1 MEENI
6 YKDLSSPKSK
16 EFEKLLNIE
25 FSKSQISE
33 GKIADGTITKI
44 TNKLVFL
51 ELPGAKSEGTLDIS
65 EMKLLKEEGDLKV
78 GAKISVLVVKL
89 EDKKGDLIIS
99 REKARKLKSWKQ
111 LEKAF
116 ENKEEVTGMIVS
128 KIKGGF
134 ICEIQSSLCFLPGSQ
149 VDLKP
154 LKSVQHLMRQ
164 PQKFMIV
171 KCDKIRGNIVVSRR
185 AILENMKNASKGEVL
200 SKFNEGD
207 IVEGTVK
214 GITDYGVFFDL
225 NEIDCMTHI
234 NECSWSRIGHPEEL
248 FTIGQK
254 QKLKII
260 KIDTE
265 NKKISTSVKMLTPD
279 PFETKINDYKVGGTY
294 PATVMKITDYGVFL
308 SLEEGLEGL
317 CHSSE
322 LSHTKKN
329 ISVKKLLSLSQK
341 LEVMIMEI
349 DVKKRRIS
357 LSYKNTQPNPW
368 KKFEKEF
375 PVGSKVEGT
384 IKNITEFALFVS
396 IKDFN
401 LDAMVHYKDISY
413 EESEEDLKKY
423 KKDDPITA
431 KVLECNQGNEKIRLG
446 LKQLLP
452 DPLDYFK
459 DKKKKKDIITVI
471 VLEALDNG
479 IKVAP
484 DGCPM
489 KILIKKNQIAIDKED
504 QRTSRYNKGDRV
516 DCMLQDLDLKKRKVS
531 LSIKMLE
538 EEQTKEAIKR
548 YGSVDSGRSL
558 PFSDL
563 PKTLMKKSK
572 KEEK

>member
-51 ELPGAKSEGTLDIS
+51 ELPGAKSEGTLDIN

-99 REKARKLKSWKQ
+99 REKARKMKSWKQ

-116 ENKEEVTGMIVS
+116 ENKEEVQGKIVS

-134 ICEIQSSLCFLPGSQ
+134 VVDVQSSLCFLPGSQ

-154 LKSVQHLMRQ
+154 LKNISHLMKE
-164 PQKFMIV
+164 PQRFMIV

-185 AILENMKNASKGEVL
+185 AILENMKNASKEEVL

-207 IVEGTVK
+207 IVDGTVK

-225 NEIDCMTHI
+225 NGIDCMTHI

-279 PFETKINDYKVGGTY
+279 PFETKINNYEVGKIY
-294 PATVMKITDYGVFL
+294 PAEVRKITDYGVFL

-317 CHSSE
+317 CHQSE
-322 LSHTKKN
+322 LTHIKKN
-329 ISVKKLLSLSQK
+329 ISAKKLLSLSQK
-341 LEVMIMEI
+341 IEVMIMEI

-384 IKNITEFALFVS
+384 IKNITEFALFVN

-401 LDAMVHYKDISY
+401 FDAMIHYKDISY
-413 EESEEDLKKY
+413 EESEEELKKF
-423 KKDDPITA
+423 KKNDPITA
-431 KVLECNQGNEKIRLG
+431 KVLEINSSKEKIRLG

-459 DKKKKKDIITVI
+459 DKKKKDIITVI
-471 VLEALDNG
+471 VLETLDNG

-489 KILIKKNQIAIDKED
+489 KILIKKNQIAINKED
-504 QRTSRYNKGDRV
+504 QRTNRFNKGDKV
-516 DCMLQDLDLKKRKVS
+516 DCMLLDLDLKKRKVS

-548 YGSVDSGRSL
+548 YGSADSGRSL
-558 PFSDL
+558 PFAEL
-563 PKTLMKKSK
+563 PKTLKKK
-572 KEEK
+572 NKEEEK

>member
-1 MEENI
+1 MEEI

-16 EFEKLLNIE
+16 EFEKLLNTE

-44 TNKLVFL
+44 TNKLIFL
-51 ELPGAKSEGTLDIS
+51 ELPGAKSEGTLDIN
-65 EMKLLKEEGDLKV
+65 EMKLLKEEGNLKV
-78 GAKISVLVVKL
+78 GSKISVLVVKL

-99 REKARKLKSWKQ
+99 REKAKKIKSWKQ

-116 ENKEEVTGMIVS
+116 ENNEEVQGRIIS

-134 ICEIQSSLCFLPGSQ
+134 VVDVQSSMCFLPGSQ

-154 LKSVQHLMRQ
+154 QKNINHLMKE
-164 PQKFMIV
+164 PLKFMIV

-185 AILENMKNASKGEVL
+185 AVLENMKNASKEEVL

-225 NEIDCMTHI
+225 NGIDCMTHI

-279 PFETKINDYKVGGTY
+279 PFNTKINNYKVGKIY
-294 PATVMKITDYGVFL
+294 PAEVRKITDYGVFL

-317 CHSSE
+317 CHQSE
-322 LSHTKKN
+322 LTHIKKN
-329 ISVKKLLSLSQK
+329 ISAKKLLSLSQK
-341 LEVMIMEI
+341 IEVMIMEI

-384 IKNITEFALFVS
+384 IKNITEFALF
-396 IKDFN
+396 ININDFD
-401 LDAMVHYKDISY
+401 LDGMIHYKDISY
-413 EESEEDLKKY
+413 EESVEELEKY
-423 KKDDPITA
+423 KKNDPITA
-431 KVLECNQGNEKIRLG
+431 KVLEHNQEKIRLG

-452 DPLDYFK
+452 DPIDYFK
-459 DKKKKKDIITVI
+459 DKKKKDIVTVI
-471 VLEALDNG
+471 VLETLDNG
-479 IKVAP
+479 IKVKP
-484 DGCPM
+484 DGSPM
-489 KILIKKNQIAIDKED
+489 KILIKKNQIAINKED
-504 QRTSRYNKGDRV
+504 QRTNRFNKGDKV
-516 DCMLQDLDLKKRKVS
+516 DCMLLDLDLKKRKVS
-531 LSIKMLE
+531 LSIKILE

-558 PFSDL
+558 PFAEL
-563 PKTLMKKSK
+563 PKTLKKK
-572 KEEK
+572 NKTKEK

>member
-1 MEENI
+1 MEEI

-16 EFEKLLNIE
+16 EFEKLLNTE

-44 TNKLVFL
+44 TNKLIFL
-51 ELPGAKSEGTLDIS
+51 ELPGAKSEGTLDIN
-65 EMKLLKEEGDLKV
+65 EMKLLKEEENLKV
-78 GAKISVLVVKL
+78 GSKISVLVVKL

-99 REKARKLKSWKQ
+99 REKAKKIKSWKQ

-116 ENKEEVTGMIVS
+116 ENNEEVQGRIIS

-134 ICEIQSSLCFLPGSQ
+134 VVDIQSSMCFLPGSQ

-154 LKSVQHLMRQ
+154 QKNINHLMKE
-164 PQKFMIV
+164 PLKFMIV

-185 AILENMKNASKGEVL
+185 AVLENMKNASKEEVL

-225 NEIDCMTHI
+225 NGIDCMTHI

-279 PFETKINDYKVGGTY
+279 PFNTKINNYKVGKIY
-294 PATVMKITDYGVFL
+294 PAEVRKITDYGVFL

-317 CHSSE
+317 CHQSE
-322 LSHTKKN
+322 LTHIKKN
-329 ISVKKLLSLSQK
+329 ISAKKLLSLSQK
-341 LEVMIMEI
+341 IEVMIMEI

-384 IKNITEFALFVS
+384 IKNITEFALF
-396 IKDFN
+396 ININDFD
-401 LDAMVHYKDISY
+401 LDGMIHYKDISY
-413 EESEEDLKKY
+413 EESVEELEKY
-423 KKDDPITA
+423 KKNDPITA
-431 KVLECNQGNEKIRLG
+431 KVLEHNQEKIRLG

-452 DPLDYFK
+452 DPIDYFK
-459 DKKKKKDIITVI
+459 DKKKKDIITVI
-471 VLEALDNG
+471 VLETLDNG
-479 IKVAP
+479 IKVKP

-489 KILIKKNQIAIDKED
+489 KILIKKNQIAINKED
-504 QRTSRYNKGDRV
+504 QRTNRFNKGDKV
-516 DCMLQDLDLKKRKVS
+516 DCMLLDLDLKKRKVS

-558 PFSDL
+558 PFAEL
-563 PKTLMKKSK
+563 PKALKKK
-572 KEEK
+572 NKTKEK

>member
-1 MEENI
+1 MEEI
-6 YKDLSSPKSK
+6 YKDLNSPKSK
-16 EFEKLLNIE
+16 EFEKLLNTE

-51 ELPGAKSEGTLDIS
+51 ELPGAKSEGTLDIN
-65 EMKLLKEEGDLKV
+65 EMKLLKEEGNLQI
-78 GAKISVLVVKL
+78 GAKISVLIVKL
-89 EDKKGDLIIS
+89 EDKEGNVVIS
-99 REKARKLKSWKQ
+99 REKARKIKSWKQ

-116 ENKEEVTGMIVS
+116 ENKEEVQGRIVS

-134 ICEIQSSLCFLPGSQ
+134 VVDIKSSLCFLPGSQ

-154 LKSVQHLMRQ
+154 LKNISHLMKE
-164 PQKFMIV
+164 PQNFMIV

-185 AILENMKNASKGEVL
+185 AILENMNNANKDEVL
-200 SKFNEGD
+200 KNFKEGD

-225 NEIDCMTHI
+225 DKIDCMTHI

-279 PFETKINDYKVGGTY
+279 PFETKINNYEVGKIY
-294 PATVMKITDYGVFL
+294 PAEVRKITDYGVFL
-308 SLEEGLEGL
+308 SLEDGLEGL
-317 CHSSE
+317 CHQSE
-322 LSHTKKN
+322 LTHTKKN
-329 ISVKKLLSLSQK
+329 ISTKKLLSLFQK
-341 LEVMIMEI
+341 IEVMIMEI
-349 DVKKRRIS
+349 DIKKRRIS
-357 LSYKNTQPNPW
+357 LSYKNTKPNPW

-384 IKNITEFALFVS
+384 VKNITEFALFIN

-401 LDAMVHYKDISY
+401 FDAMIHYKDISY
-413 EESEEDLKKY
+413 EESEEELKKF
-423 KKDDPITA
+423 KKNDPITA
-431 KVLECNQGNEKIRLG
+431 KVLEYDQEKEKIRLG

-452 DPLDYFK
+452 DPINYFK
-459 DKKKKKDIITVI
+459 NKKDEDIITVI
-471 VLEALDNG
+471 VLETLGNG
-479 IKVAP
+479 IVVAA
-484 DGCPM
+484 DGCPI
-489 KILIKKNQIAIDKED
+489 KILIKKNQIAVNKED
-504 QRTSRYNKGDRV
+504 QRTNRFNKGDKV
-516 DCMLQDLDLKKRKVS
+516 DCMLQDLDLKKRKIL
-531 LSIKMLE
+531 LSIKKLE
-538 EEQTKEAIKR
+538 EKQTKEAIKK

-558 PFSDL
+558 PFAEL
-563 PKTLMKKSK
+563 PKVLKKKSEK
-572 KEEK
+572 KEK

>member
-1 MEENI
+1 MEEI

-16 EFEKLLNIE
+16 EFEKLLNTE

-44 TNKLVFL
+44 TNKLIFL
-51 ELPGAKSEGTLDIS
+51 ELPGAKSEGTLDIN
-65 EMKLLKEEGDLKV
+65 EMKLLKEEGNLKV
-78 GAKISVLVVKL
+78 GSKISVLVVKL

-99 REKARKLKSWKQ
+99 REKAKKIKSWKQ

-116 ENKEEVTGMIVS
+116 ENNEEVQGRIIS

-134 ICEIQSSLCFLPGSQ
+134 VVDIQSSMCFLPGSQ

-154 LKSVQHLMRQ
+154 LKNINHLMKE
-164 PQKFMIV
+164 PLKFMIV

-185 AILENMKNASKGEVL
+185 AVLENIMNTSKKEVL
-200 SKFNEGD
+200 SKFDEGD

-225 NEIDCMTHI
+225 NGIDCMTHI

-265 NKKISTSVKMLTPD
+265 NKKISTSVKKLTPD
-279 PFETKINDYKVGGTY
+279 PFNTKINNYKVGKIY
-294 PATVMKITDYGVFL
+294 PAEVLKITDYGVFL

-317 CHSSE
+317 CHQSE
-322 LSHTKKN
+322 LTHIKKN
-329 ISVKKLLSLSQK
+329 ISAKKLLSLSQK
-341 LEVMIMEI
+341 IEVMIMEI

-384 IKNITEFALFVS
+384 IKNITEFALF
-396 IKDFN
+396 ININDFD
-401 LDAMVHYKDISY
+401 LDGMIYYKDISY
-413 EESEEDLKKY
+413 EQSVEELGKY
-423 KKDDPITA
+423 KKNDPITA
-431 KVLECNQGNEKIRLG
+431 KVLEHNQEKIRLG

-452 DPLDYFK
+452 DPIDYFK
-459 DKKKKKDIITVI
+459 DKKKKDIITVI
-471 VLEALDNG
+471 VLETLDNG
-479 IKVAP
+479 IKVKP

-489 KILIKKNQIAIDKED
+489 KILIKKNQIAINKED
-504 QRTSRYNKGDRV
+504 QRTNRFNKGDKV
-516 DCMLQDLDLKKRKVS
+516 DCMLLDLDLKKRKVS
-531 LSIKMLE
+531 LSIKILE

-558 PFSDL
+558 PFAEL
-563 PKTLMKKSK
+563 PKTLKKK
-572 KEEK
+572 NKTKEK

>member
-1 MEENI
+1 MEEI

-16 EFEKLLNIE
+16 EFEKLLNTE

-44 TNKLVFL
+44 TNKLIFL
-51 ELPGAKSEGTLDIS
+51 ELPGAKSEGTLDIN
-65 EMKLLKEEGDLKV
+65 EMKLLKEEGNLKV
-78 GAKISVLVVKL
+78 GSKISVLVVKL

-99 REKARKLKSWKQ
+99 REKAKKIKSWKQ
-111 LEKAF
+111 LEKSF
-116 ENKEEVTGMIVS
+116 ENNEEVQGRIIS

-134 ICEIQSSLCFLPGSQ
+134 VVDVQSSMCFLPGSQ

-154 LKSVQHLMRQ
+154 QKNINHLMKE
-164 PQKFMIV
+164 PLKFMIV
-171 KCDKIRGNIVVSRR
+171 KCDKVRGNIVVSRR
-185 AILENMKNASKGEVL
+185 AVLENIKKASKEEVL

-207 IVEGTVK
+207 IVEGIVK
-214 GITDYGVFFDL
+214 GTTDYGVFFDL
-225 NEIDCMTHI
+225 NGIDCMTHI

-279 PFETKINDYKVGGTY
+279 PFNTKINNYKVGKIY
-294 PATVMKITDYGVFL
+294 PAEVRKITDYGVFL

-317 CHSSE
+317 CHQSE
-322 LSHTKKN
+322 LTHSKRN
-329 ISVKKLLSLSQK
+329 IPAKKLLSLSQK
-341 LEVMIMEI
+341 IDVMIMEI

-384 IKNITEFALFVS
+384 IKNITEFALF
-396 IKDFN
+396 ININDFD
-401 LDAMVHYKDISY
+401 LDGMIHYKDISY
-413 EESEEDLKKY
+413 EESLKELEKY
-423 KKDDPITA
+423 KKNDPITA
-431 KVLECNQGNEKIRLG
+431 KVLEHNQEKIRLG

-452 DPLDYFK
+452 DPIDYFK
-459 DKKKKKDIITVI
+459 DKKKKDIITVI
-471 VLEALDNG
+471 VLETLDNG
-479 IKVAP
+479 IKVKP

-489 KILIKKNQIAIDKED
+489 KILIKKNQIAINKED
-504 QRTSRYNKGDRV
+504 QRTNRFNKGDKV
-516 DCMLQDLDLKKRKVS
+516 DCMLLDLDLKKRKVS
-531 LSIKMLE
+531 LSIKILE

-558 PFSDL
+558 PFAEL
-563 PKTLMKKSK
+563 PKTLKKK
-572 KEEK
+572 NETKEK

>member
-33 GKIADGTITKI
+33 GEIADGTITKI

-51 ELPGAKSEGTLDIS
+51 EFSGAKSEGTLDIN
-65 EMKLLKEEGDLKV
+65 EMKLLKEEGNLKV
-78 GAKISVLVVKL
+78 GSKISVLIVKL
-89 EDKKGDLIIS
+89 EDKKGDLVIS
-99 REKARKLKSWKQ
+99 REKARKMKSWKQ

-225 NEIDCMTHI
+225 NGIDCMTHI

-265 NKKISTSVKMLTPD
+265 NKKVATSVKMLTPD
-279 PFETKINDYKVGGTY
+279 PFETKINNYEVGKIY
-294 PATVMKITDYGVFL
+294 PAEVRKITDYGVFL
-308 SLEEGLEGL
+308 SLEDGLEGL
-317 CHSSE
+317 CHQSE

-329 ISVKKLLSLSQK
+329 ISAKKLLSLSQK
-341 LEVMIMEI
+341 IEVMIMEI

-384 IKNITEFALFVS
+384 IKNITEFALF
-396 IKDFN
+396 ININDFD
-401 LDAMVHYKDISY
+401 LDGMIHYKDISY
-413 EESEEDLKKY
+413 EESVEELEKY
-423 KKDDPITA
+423 KKNDPITV
-431 KVLECNQGNEKIRLG
+431 KVLEHNQEKIRLG

-452 DPLDYFK
+452 DPIDYFK
-459 DKKKKKDIITVI
+459 DKKEKDIITVI
-471 VLEALDNG
+471 VLETLDNG

-504 QRTSRYNKGDRV
+504 QRTNRFNKGDKV
-516 DCMLQDLDLKKRKVS
+516 DCMLLDLDLKKRKVS

>member
-1 MEENI
+1 MEEI

-16 EFEKLLNIE
+16 EFEKLLNTE

-44 TNKLVFL
+44 TNKLIFL
-51 ELPGAKSEGTLDIS
+51 ELPGAKSEGTLDIN
-65 EMKLLKEEGDLKV
+65 EMKLLKEEGNLKV
-78 GAKISVLVVKL
+78 GSKISVLVVKL

-99 REKARKLKSWKQ
+99 REKAKKIKSWKQ

-116 ENKEEVTGMIVS
+116 ENNEEVQGRIIS

-134 ICEIQSSLCFLPGSQ
+134 VVDIQSSMCFLPGSQ

-154 LKSVQHLMRQ
+154 QKNINHLMKE
-164 PQKFMIV
+164 PLKFMIV

-185 AILENMKNASKGEVL
+185 AVLENIMNTSKEEVL
-200 SKFNEGD
+200 SKFDEGD

-225 NEIDCMTHI
+225 NGIDCMTHI

-279 PFETKINDYKVGGTY
+279 PFNTKINNYKVGKIY
-294 PATVMKITDYGVFL
+294 PAEVRKITDYGVFL

-317 CHSSE
+317 CHQSE
-322 LSHTKKN
+322 LTHIKKN
-329 ISVKKLLSLSQK
+329 ISAKKLLSLSQK
-341 LEVMIMEI
+341 IEVMIMEI

-384 IKNITEFALFVS
+384 IKNITEFALF
-396 IKDFN
+396 ININDFD
-401 LDAMVHYKDISY
+401 LDGMIHYKDISY
-413 EESEEDLKKY
+413 EESVEELEKY
-423 KKDDPITA
+423 KKNDPITA
-431 KVLECNQGNEKIRLG
+431 KVLEHNQEKIRLG

-452 DPLDYFK
+452 DPIDYFK
-459 DKKKKKDIITVI
+459 DKKKKDIITVI
-471 VLEALDNG
+471 VLETLDNG
-479 IKVAP
+479 IKVKP

-489 KILIKKNQIAIDKED
+489 KILIKKNQIAINKED
-504 QRTSRYNKGDRV
+504 QRTNRFNKGDKV
-516 DCMLQDLDLKKRKVS
+516 DCMLLDLDLKKRKVS
-531 LSIKMLE
+531 LSIKILE

-558 PFSDL
+558 PFAEL
-563 PKTLMKKSK
+563 PKTLKKK
-572 KEEK
+572 NKTKEK

>member
-1 MEENI
+1 MEEI

-16 EFEKLLNIE
+16 EFEKLLNTE

-44 TNKLVFL
+44 TNKLIFL
-51 ELPGAKSEGTLDIS
+51 ELPGAKSEGTLDIN
-65 EMKLLKEEGDLKV
+65 EMKLLKEEGNLKV
-78 GAKISVLVVKL
+78 GSKISVLVVKL

-99 REKARKLKSWKQ
+99 REKAKKIKSWKQ

-116 ENKEEVTGMIVS
+116 ENNEEVQGRIIS
-128 KIKGGF
+128 KIRGGF
-134 ICEIQSSLCFLPGSQ
+134 VVDVQSSMCFLPGSQ

-154 LKSVQHLMRQ
+154 QKNINHLMKE
-164 PQKFMIV
+164 PLKFMIV

-185 AILENMKNASKGEVL
+185 AVLENMKNASKEEVL

-225 NEIDCMTHI
+225 NGIDCMTHI

-279 PFETKINDYKVGGTY
+279 PFNTKINNYKVGKIY
-294 PATVMKITDYGVFL
+294 PAEVRKITDYGVFL

-317 CHSSE
+317 CHQSE
-322 LSHTKKN
+322 LTHIKKN
-329 ISVKKLLSLSQK
+329 ISAKKLLSLSQK
-341 LEVMIMEI
+341 IEVMIMEI

-384 IKNITEFALFVS
+384 IKNITEFALF
-396 IKDFN
+396 ININDFD
-401 LDAMVHYKDISY
+401 LDGMIHYKDISY
-413 EESEEDLKKY
+413 EESVEELEKY
-423 KKDDPITA
+423 KKNDPITA
-431 KVLECNQGNEKIRLG
+431 KVLEHNQEKIRLG

-452 DPLDYFK
+452 DPIDYFK
-459 DKKKKKDIITVI
+459 DKKEKDIITVI
-471 VLEALDNG
+471 VLETLDNG
-479 IKVAP
+479 IKVKP
-484 DGCPM
+484 DGCSM
-489 KILIKKNQIAIDKED
+489 KILIKKNQIAINKED
-504 QRTSRYNKGDRV
+504 QRTNRFNKGDKV
-516 DCMLQDLDLKKRKVS
+516 DCMLLDLDLKKRKVS

-538 EEQTKEAIKR
+538 EEQTKDAIKR

-558 PFSDL
+558 PFAEL
-563 PKTLMKKSK
+563 PKTLKKK
-572 KEEK
+572 NKTKEK

>member
-1 MEENI
+1 MEEI

-16 EFEKLLNIE
+16 EFEKLLNTE

-33 GKIADGTITKI
+33 GKIVNGTITKI
-44 TNKLVFL
+44 TNKLIFL

-65 EMKLLKEEGDLKV
+65 EMKLLKEEENLKV
-78 GAKISVLVVKL
+78 GSEISVLVVKL
-89 EDKKGDLIIS
+89 EDKKGDLVIS
-99 REKARKLKSWKQ
+99 REKAKKIKSWKQ

-116 ENKEEVTGMIVS
+116 ENNKEVQGRIIS

-134 ICEIQSSLCFLPGSQ
+134 VVDVQSSMCFLPGSQ

-154 LKSVQHLMRQ
+154 QKNINHLMKE
-164 PQKFMIV
+164 PLKFMIV
-171 KCDKIRGNIVVSRR
+171 KCDKVRGNIVVSRR
-185 AILENMKNASKGEVL
+185 AVLENIKKASKEEVL

-207 IVEGTVK
+207 IVEGIVK
-214 GITDYGVFFDL
+214 GTTDYGVFFDL
-225 NEIDCMTHI
+225 NGIDCMTHI

-279 PFETKINDYKVGGTY
+279 PFDAKINNYKVGEIY
-294 PATVMKITDYGVFL
+294 PAEVRKITDYGVFL

-317 CHSSE
+317 CHQSE
-322 LSHTKKN
+322 LTHIKNN
-329 ISVKKLLSLSQK
+329 ISAKKLLSLSQK
-341 LEVMIMEI
+341 IEVMIMEI

-384 IKNITEFALFVS
+384 IKNITEFALF
-396 IKDFN
+396 ININDFN
-401 LDAMVHYKDISY
+401 LDGMIHYKDISY
-413 EESEEDLKKY
+413 EESVEELEKY
-423 KKDDPITA
+423 KKNDPITA
-431 KVLECNQGNEKIRLG
+431 KVLERNQEKIRLG

-452 DPLDYFK
+452 DPMDYFK

-471 VLEALDNG
+471 VLETLDNG
-479 IKVAP
+479 IKVKP
-484 DGCPM
+484 DGCPI

-504 QRTSRYNKGDRV
+504 QRANRFNKGDKV
-516 DCMLQDLDLKKRKVS
+516 DCMLLDLDLEKRKIS

-538 EEQTKEAIKR
+538 EEQAKEAIKK
-548 YGSVDSGRSL
+548 YGSVDSGRAL
-558 PFSDL
+558 PFADL
-563 PKTLMKKSK
+563 PKALKKKSK

>member
-1 MEENI
+1 MEEI
-6 YKDLSSPKSK
+6 YKNLSSPKSK
-16 EFEKLLNIE
+16 EFEKLLNTE

-33 GKIADGTITKI
+33 GKITDGTITKI
-44 TNKLVFL
+44 TNKLIFL
-51 ELPGAKSEGTLDIS
+51 ELPGAKSEGTLDIN
-65 EMKLLKEEGDLKV
+65 EIKLLKEEENLKV
-78 GAKISVLVVKL
+78 GSKISVLVVKL
-89 EDKKGDLIIS
+89 EDKKGDLVIS
-99 REKARKLKSWKQ
+99 REKAKKIKSWKQ

-116 ENKEEVTGMIVS
+116 ENNEEVQGRIIS

-134 ICEIQSSLCFLPGSQ
+134 VVDIQSSMCFLPGSQ

-154 LKSVQHLMRQ
+154 QKNINHLMKE
-164 PQKFMIV
+164 PLKFMIV

-185 AILENMKNASKGEVL
+185 AVLENMKNASKEEVL

-225 NEIDCMTHI
+225 NGIDCMTHI

-279 PFETKINDYKVGGTY
+279 PFNTKINNYKVGKIY
-294 PATVMKITDYGVFL
+294 PAEVRKITDYGVFL

-317 CHSSE
+317 CHQSE
-322 LSHTKKN
+322 LTHIKKN
-329 ISVKKLLSLSQK
+329 ISAKKLLSLSQK
-341 LEVMIMEI
+341 IEVMIMEI

-384 IKNITEFALFVS
+384 IKNITEFALF
-396 IKDFN
+396 ININDFD
-401 LDAMVHYKDISY
+401 LDGMIHYKDISY
-413 EESEEDLKKY
+413 EESVEELEKY
-423 KKDDPITA
+423 KKNDPITA
-431 KVLECNQGNEKIRLG
+431 KVLEHNQEKIRLG

-452 DPLDYFK
+452 DPIDYFK
-459 DKKKKKDIITVI
+459 VKKEKDIITVI
-471 VLEALDNG
+471 VLETLDNG
-479 IKVAP
+479 IKVKP

-489 KILIKKNQIAIDKED
+489 KILIKKNQIAINKED
-504 QRTSRYNKGDRV
+504 QRTNRFNKGDKV
-516 DCMLQDLDLKKRKVS
+516 DCMLLDLDLKKRKVS

-558 PFSDL
+558 PFAEL
-563 PKTLMKKSK
+563 PKTLKKK
-572 KEEK
+572 NKTKEK

>member
-1 MEENI
+1 MEEI

-16 EFEKLLNIE
+16 EFEKLLNTE

-33 GKIADGTITKI
+33 GKIVDGTITKI
-44 TNKLVFL
+44 TNKLIFL
-51 ELPGAKSEGTLDIS
+51 ELPGAKSEGTLDIN
-65 EMKLLKEEGDLKV
+65 EMKLLKEEGNLKV
-78 GAKISVLVVKL
+78 GSKISVLVVKL

-99 REKARKLKSWKQ
+99 REKAKKIKSWKQ
-111 LEKAF
+111 LEKSF
-116 ENKEEVTGMIVS
+116 ENNEEVQGRIIS

-134 ICEIQSSLCFLPGSQ
+134 VVDIQSSMCFLPGSQ

-154 LKSVQHLMRQ
+154 QKNINHLMKE
-164 PQKFMIV
+164 PLKFMIV

-185 AILENMKNASKGEVL
+185 AVLENMKNASKEEVL

-225 NEIDCMTHI
+225 NGIDCMTHI

-279 PFETKINDYKVGGTY
+279 PFNTKINNYKVGKIY
-294 PATVMKITDYGVFL
+294 PAEVRKITDYGVFL

-317 CHSSE
+317 CHQSE
-322 LSHTKKN
+322 LTHIKKN
-329 ISVKKLLSLSQK
+329 ISAKKLLSLSQK
-341 LEVMIMEI
+341 IEVMIMEI

-384 IKNITEFALFVS
+384 IKNITEFALF
-396 IKDFN
+396 ININDFD
-401 LDAMVHYKDISY
+401 LDGMIHYKDISY
-413 EESEEDLKKY
+413 EESVEELEKY
-423 KKDDPITA
+423 KKNDPITA
-431 KVLECNQGNEKIRLG
+431 KVLEHNQEKIRLG

-452 DPLDYFK
+452 DPIDYFK
-459 DKKKKKDIITVI
+459 DKKEKDIITVI
-471 VLEALDNG
+471 VLETLDNG
-479 IKVAP
+479 IKVKP

-489 KILIKKNQIAIDKED
+489 KILIKKNQIAINKED
-504 QRTSRYNKGDRV
+504 QRTNRFNKGDKV
-516 DCMLQDLDLKKRKVS
+516 DCMLLDLDLKKRKVS
-531 LSIKMLE
+531 LSIKILE

-558 PFSDL
+558 PFAEL
-563 PKTLMKKSK
+563 PKTLKKK
-572 KEEK
+572 NKTKEK

>member
-1 MEENI
+1 MEEI

-16 EFEKLLNIE
+16 EFEKLLNTE

-44 TNKLVFL
+44 TNKLIFL
-51 ELPGAKSEGTLDIS
+51 ELPGAKSEGTLDIN
-65 EMKLLKEEGDLKV
+65 EMKLLKEEGNLKV
-78 GAKISVLVVKL
+78 GSKISVLVVKL

-99 REKARKLKSWKQ
+99 REKAKKIKSWKQ

-116 ENKEEVTGMIVS
+116 ENNEEVRGRIIS

-134 ICEIQSSLCFLPGSQ
+134 VVDVQSSMCFLPGSQ
-149 VDLKP
+149 VNL
-154 LKSVQHLMRQ
+154 Q
-164 PQKFMIV
+164 PQKNINNLMNEPLKFMIV

-185 AILENMKNASKGEVL
+185 AVLENIKNASKEEVL

-225 NEIDCMTHI
+225 NGIDCMTHI

-279 PFETKINDYKVGGTY
+279 PFNTKINNYKVGKIY
-294 PATVMKITDYGVFL
+294 PAEVRKITDYGVFL

-317 CHSSE
+317 CHQSE
-322 LSHTKKN
+322 LTHIKKN
-329 ISVKKLLSLSQK
+329 ISAKKLLSLSQK
-341 LEVMIMEI
+341 IEVMIMEI

-384 IKNITEFALFVS
+384 IKNITEFALF
-396 IKDFN
+396 ININDFD
-401 LDAMVHYKDISY
+401 LDGMIHYKDISY
-413 EESEEDLKKY
+413 EESVEELEKY
-423 KKDDPITA
+423 KKNDPITA
-431 KVLECNQGNEKIRLG
+431 KVLEHNQEKIRLG

-452 DPLDYFK
+452 DPIDYFK
-459 DKKKKKDIITVI
+459 DKKEKDIITVI
-471 VLEALDNG
+471 VLETLDNG
-479 IKVAP
+479 IKVKP

-489 KILIKKNQIAIDKED
+489 KILIKKNQIAINKED
-504 QRTSRYNKGDRV
+504 QRTNRFNKGDKV
-516 DCMLQDLDLKKRKVS
+516 DCMLLDLDLKKRKVS
-531 LSIKMLE
+531 LSIKILE

-558 PFSDL
+558 PFAEL
-563 PKTLMKKSK
+563 PKTLKKK
-572 KEEK
+572 NKTKEK

>member
-1 MEENI
+1 MEEI

-16 EFEKLLNIE
+16 EFEKLLNTE

-44 TNKLVFL
+44 TNKLIFL
-51 ELPGAKSEGTLDIS
+51 ELPGAKSEGTLDIN
-65 EMKLLKEEGDLKV
+65 EMKLLKEEGNLKV
-78 GAKISVLVVKL
+78 GSKISVLVVKL

-99 REKARKLKSWKQ
+99 REKAKKIKSWKQ

-116 ENKEEVTGMIVS
+116 ENNEEVQGRIIS

-134 ICEIQSSLCFLPGSQ
+134 VVDIQSSMCFLPGSQ

-154 LKSVQHLMRQ
+154 QKNINHLMKE
-164 PQKFMIV
+164 PLKFMIV

-185 AILENMKNASKGEVL
+185 AVLENMKNASKEEVL

-225 NEIDCMTHI
+225 NGIDCMTHI

-279 PFETKINDYKVGGTY
+279 PFNTKINNYKVGKIY
-294 PATVMKITDYGVFL
+294 PAEVRKITDYGVFL

-317 CHSSE
+317 CHQSE
-322 LSHTKKN
+322 LTHIKKN
-329 ISVKKLLSLSQK
+329 ISAKKLLSLSQK
-341 LEVMIMEI
+341 IEVMIMEI

-384 IKNITEFALFVS
+384 IKNITEFALF
-396 IKDFN
+396 ININDFD
-401 LDAMVHYKDISY
+401 LDGMIHYKDISY
-413 EESEEDLKKY
+413 EESVEELEKY
-423 KKDDPITA
+423 KKNDPITA
-431 KVLECNQGNEKIRLG
+431 KVLEHNQEKIRLG

-452 DPLDYFK
+452 DPIDYFK
-459 DKKKKKDIITVI
+459 DKKKKDIITVI
-471 VLEALDNG
+471 VLETLDNG
-479 IKVAP
+479 IKVKP

-489 KILIKKNQIAIDKED
+489 KILIKKNQIAINKED
-504 QRTSRYNKGDRV
+504 QRTNRFNKGDKV
-516 DCMLQDLDLKKRKVS
+516 DCMLLDLDLKKRKVS
-531 LSIKMLE
+531 LSIKILE

-558 PFSDL
+558 PFAEL
-563 PKTLMKKSK
+563 PKTLKKK
-572 KEEK
+572 NKTKEK

>member
-1 MEENI
+1 MEEI
-6 YKDLSSPKSK
+6 YKNLSSPKSK
-16 EFEKLLNIE
+16 EFEKLLNTE

-44 TNKLVFL
+44 TNKLIFL
-51 ELPGAKSEGTLDIS
+51 ELPGAKSEGTLDIN
-65 EMKLLKEEGDLKV
+65 EMKLLKEEGNLKV
-78 GAKISVLVVKL
+78 GSKISVLVVKL

-99 REKARKLKSWKQ
+99 REKAKKIKSWKQ

-116 ENKEEVTGMIVS
+116 ENNEEVQGRIIS

-134 ICEIQSSLCFLPGSQ
+134 VVDVQSSMCFLPGSQ

-154 LKSVQHLMRQ
+154 QKNINHLMKE
-164 PQKFMIV
+164 PLKFMIV

-185 AILENMKNASKGEVL
+185 AVLENIMNTSKKEVL
-200 SKFNEGD
+200 SKFDEGD

-225 NEIDCMTHI
+225 NGIDCMTHI

-279 PFETKINDYKVGGTY
+279 PFNTKINNYKVGKIY
-294 PATVMKITDYGVFL
+294 PAEVRKITDYGVFL

-317 CHSSE
+317 CHQSE
-322 LSHTKKN
+322 LTHIKKN
-329 ISVKKLLSLSQK
+329 ISTKKLLSLSQK
-341 LEVMIMEI
+341 IEVMIMEI

-384 IKNITEFALFVS
+384 IKNITEFALF
-396 IKDFN
+396 ININDFD
-401 LDAMVHYKDISY
+401 LDGMIHYKDISY
-413 EESEEDLKKY
+413 EESVEELEKY
-423 KKDDPITA
+423 KKNDPITA
-431 KVLECNQGNEKIRLG
+431 KVLEHNQEKIRLG

-452 DPLDYFK
+452 DPIDYFK
-459 DKKKKKDIITVI
+459 DKKKKDIITVI
-471 VLEALDNG
+471 VLETLDNG
-479 IKVAP
+479 IKVKP

-489 KILIKKNQIAIDKED
+489 KILIKKNQIAINKED
-504 QRTSRYNKGDRV
+504 QRTNRFNKGDKV
-516 DCMLQDLDLKKRKVS
+516 DCMLLDLDLKKRKVS
-531 LSIKMLE
+531 LSIKILE

-558 PFSDL
+558 PFAEL
-563 PKTLMKKSK
+563 PKTLKKK
-572 KEEK
+572 NKTKEK

>member
-1 MEENI
+1 MEEI

-16 EFEKLLNIE
+16 EFEKLLNTE

-44 TNKLVFL
+44 TNKLIFL
-51 ELPGAKSEGTLDIS
+51 ELPGAKSEGTLDIN
-65 EMKLLKEEGDLKV
+65 EMKLLKEEGNLKV
-78 GAKISVLVVKL
+78 GSKISVLVVKL

-99 REKARKLKSWKQ
+99 REKAKKIKSWKQ

-116 ENKEEVTGMIVS
+116 ENNEEVQGRIIS

-134 ICEIQSSLCFLPGSQ
+134 VVDVQSSMCFLPGSQ

-154 LKSVQHLMRQ
+154 QKNINHLMKE
-164 PQKFMIV
+164 PLKFMIV

-185 AILENMKNASKGEVL
+185 AVLENMKNASKEEVL

-225 NEIDCMTHI
+225 NGIDCMTHI

-279 PFETKINDYKVGGTY
+279 PFNTKINNYKVGKIY
-294 PATVMKITDYGVFL
+294 PAEVRKITDYGVFL

-317 CHSSE
+317 CHQSE
-322 LSHTKKN
+322 LTHIKKN
-329 ISVKKLLSLSQK
+329 ISAKKLLSLSQK
-341 LEVMIMEI
+341 IEVMIMEI

-384 IKNITEFALFVS
+384 IKNITEFALF
-396 IKDFN
+396 ININDFD
-401 LDAMVHYKDISY
+401 LDGMIHYKDISY
-413 EESEEDLKKY
+413 EESVEELEKY
-423 KKDDPITA
+423 KKNDPITA
-431 KVLECNQGNEKIRLG
+431 KVLEHNQEKIRLG

-452 DPLDYFK
+452 DPIDYFK
-459 DKKKKKDIITVI
+459 DKKKKDIITVI
-471 VLEALDNG
+471 VLETLDNG
-479 IKVAP
+479 IKVKP

-489 KILIKKNQIAIDKED
+489 KILIKKNQIAINKED
-504 QRTSRYNKGDRV
+504 QRTNRFNKGDKV
-516 DCMLQDLDLKKRKVS
+516 DCMLLDLDLKKRKVS
-531 LSIKMLE
+531 LSIKILE

-558 PFSDL
+558 PFAEL
-563 PKTLMKKSK
+563 PKTLKKK
-572 KEEK
+572 NKTKEK

>member
-1 MEENI
+1 MEEI

-16 EFEKLLNIE
+16 EFEKLLNTE

-33 GKIADGTITKI
+33 GKIVDGTITKI
-44 TNKLVFL
+44 TNKLIFL
-51 ELPGAKSEGTLDIS
+51 ELPGAKSEGTLDIN
-65 EMKLLKEEGDLKV
+65 EMKLLKEEGNLKV
-78 GAKISVLVVKL
+78 GSKISVLVVRL

-99 REKARKLKSWKQ
+99 REKAKKIKSWKQ
-111 LEKAF
+111 LEKSF
-116 ENKEEVTGMIVS
+116 ENNEEVQGRIIS

-134 ICEIQSSLCFLPGSQ
+134 VVDIQSSMCFLPGSQ

-154 LKSVQHLMRQ
+154 QKNINHLMKE
-164 PQKFMIV
+164 PLKFMIV

-185 AILENMKNASKGEVL
+185 AVLENIKNASKEEVL

-225 NEIDCMTHI
+225 NGIDCMTHI

-279 PFETKINDYKVGGTY
+279 PFNTKINNYKVGEIY
-294 PATVMKITDYGVFL
+294 PAEVRKITDYGVFL

-317 CHSSE
+317 CHQSE
-322 LSHTKKN
+322 LTHIKKN
-329 ISVKKLLSLSQK
+329 ISAKKLLSLSQK
-341 LEVMIMEI
+341 IEVMIMEI

-368 KKFEKEF
+368 KKFEKDF

-384 IKNITEFALFVS
+384 IKNITEFALF
-396 IKDFN
+396 ININDFD
-401 LDAMVHYKDISY
+401 LDGMIHYKDISY
-413 EESEEDLKKY
+413 EESVEELGKY
-423 KKDDPITA
+423 KKNDPITA
-431 KVLECNQGNEKIRLG
+431 KVLEHNQEKIKLG

-452 DPLDYFK
+452 DPIDYFK
-459 DKKKKKDIITVI
+459 DKKEKDIITVI
-471 VLEALDNG
+471 VLETLDNG
-479 IKVAP
+479 IKVKP

-489 KILIKKNQIAIDKED
+489 NILILKNQIAINKED
-504 QRTSRYNKGDRV
+504 QRTNRFNKGDKV
-516 DCMLQDLDLKKRKVS
+516 DCMFLDLDIKKRKVS
-531 LSIKMLE
+531 LSIKILE

-558 PFSDL
+558 PFAEL
-563 PKTLMKKSK
+563 PKTLKKK
-572 KEEK
+572 NKTKEK

>member
-1 MEENI
+1 MEEI

-16 EFEKLLNIE
+16 EFEKLLNTE

-44 TNKLVFL
+44 TNKLNFL
-51 ELPGAKSEGTLDIS
+51 ELPGAKSEGTLDIN
-65 EMKLLKEEGDLKV
+65 EMKLLKEEGNLKV
-78 GAKISVLVVKL
+78 GSKISVLVVKL

-99 REKARKLKSWKQ
+99 REKAKKIKSWKQ

-116 ENKEEVTGMIVS
+116 ENNEEVQGRIIS

-134 ICEIQSSLCFLPGSQ
+134 VVNIQSSMCFLPGSQ

-154 LKSVQHLMRQ
+154 QKNINHLMKE
-164 PQKFMIV
+164 PLKFMIV

-185 AILENMKNASKGEVL
+185 AVLENIKNASKEEVL

-225 NEIDCMTHI
+225 NGIDCMTHI

-279 PFETKINDYKVGGTY
+279 PFNTKINNYKVGKIY
-294 PATVMKITDYGVFL
+294 PAEERKITDYGVFL

-317 CHSSE
+317 CHQSE
-322 LSHTKKN
+322 LTHIKKN
-329 ISVKKLLSLSQK
+329 ISAKKLLSLSQK
-341 LEVMIMEI
+341 IKVMIMEI

-384 IKNITEFALFVS
+384 IKNITEFALF
-396 IKDFN
+396 INFNDFD
-401 LDAMVHYKDISY
+401 LDGMIHYKDISY
-413 EESEEDLKKY
+413 EESVEELEKY
-423 KKDDPITA
+423 KKNDPITA
-431 KVLECNQGNEKIRLG
+431 KVLEHNQEKIRLG

-452 DPLDYFK
+452 DPIDYFK
-459 DKKKKKDIITVI
+459 DKKKKDIITVI
-471 VLEALDNG
+471 VLETLDNG
-479 IKVAP
+479 IKVKP

-489 KILIKKNQIAIDKED
+489 EILIKKNQIAIDKED
-504 QRTSRYNKGDRV
+504 QRTNRFNKGDRV

-558 PFSDL
+558 PFAEL
-563 PKTLMKKSK
+563 PKTLKKK
-572 KEEK
+572 NKTKEK

>member
-1 MEENI
+1 MEEI

-16 EFEKLLNIE
+16 EFEKLLNTE

-33 GKIADGTITKI
+33 GKIADGIITKI
-44 TNKLVFL
+44 TNKLIFL
-51 ELPGAKSEGTLDIS
+51 ELPGAKSEGTLDIN
-65 EMKLLKEEGDLKV
+65 EMKLLKEEGNLKV
-78 GAKISVLVVKL
+78 GSKISVLVVKL

-99 REKARKLKSWKQ
+99 REKAKKIKSWKQ

-116 ENKEEVTGMIVS
+116 ENNEEVQGRIIS

-134 ICEIQSSLCFLPGSQ
+134 VVDIQSSMCFLPGSQ

-154 LKSVQHLMRQ
+154 QKNINHLMKE
-164 PQKFMIV
+164 PLKFMIV

-185 AILENMKNASKGEVL
+185 AVLENMKNASKEEVL

-225 NEIDCMTHI
+225 NGIDCMTHI

-279 PFETKINDYKVGGTY
+279 PFNTKINNYKVGKIY
-294 PATVMKITDYGVFL
+294 PAEVRKITDYGVFL

-317 CHSSE
+317 CHQSE
-322 LSHTKKN
+322 LTHIKKN
-329 ISVKKLLSLSQK
+329 ISAKKLLSLSQK
-341 LEVMIMEI
+341 IEVMIMEI

-384 IKNITEFALFVS
+384 IKNITEFALF
-396 IKDFN
+396 ININDFD
-401 LDAMVHYKDISY
+401 LDGMIHYKDISY
-413 EESEEDLKKY
+413 EESVEELEKY
-423 KKDDPITA
+423 KKNDPITA
-431 KVLECNQGNEKIRLG
+431 KVLEHNQEKIRLG

-452 DPLDYFK
+452 DPIDYFK
-459 DKKKKKDIITVI
+459 DKKKKDIITVI
-471 VLEALDNG
+471 VLETLDNG
-479 IKVAP
+479 IKVKP

-489 KILIKKNQIAIDKED
+489 KILIKKNQIAINKED
-504 QRTSRYNKGDRV
+504 QRTNRFNKGDKV
-516 DCMLQDLDLKKRKVS
+516 DCMLLDLDLKKRKVS
-531 LSIKMLE
+531 LSIKILE

-558 PFSDL
+558 PFAEL
-563 PKTLMKKSK
+563 PKTLKKK
-572 KEEK
+572 NKTKEK

>member
-1 MEENI
+1 MEEI

-16 EFEKLLNIE
+16 EFEKLLNAE

-44 TNKLVFL
+44 TNKLIFL
-51 ELPGAKSEGTLDIS
+51 ELPGAKSEGTLDIN
-65 EMKLLKEEGDLKV
+65 EMKLLKEEENLKV
-78 GAKISVLVVKL
+78 GSKISVLVVKL

-99 REKARKLKSWKQ
+99 REKAKKIKSWKQ

-116 ENKEEVTGMIVS
+116 ENNEEVQGRIIS

-134 ICEIQSSLCFLPGSQ
+134 VVDVQSSMCFLPGSQ

-154 LKSVQHLMRQ
+154 QKNINHLMKE
-164 PQKFMIV
+164 PLKFMIV

-185 AILENMKNASKGEVL
+185 AVLENMKNASKEEVL

-225 NEIDCMTHI
+225 NGIDCMTHI

-279 PFETKINDYKVGGTY
+279 PFNTKINNYKVGKIY
-294 PATVMKITDYGVFL
+294 PAEVRKITDYGVFL

-317 CHSSE
+317 CHQSE
-322 LSHTKKN
+322 LTHIKKN
-329 ISVKKLLSLSQK
+329 ISAKKLLSLSQK
-341 LEVMIMEI
+341 IEVMIMEI

-384 IKNITEFALFVS
+384 IKNITEFALF
-396 IKDFN
+396 ININDFD
-401 LDAMVHYKDISY
+401 LDGMIHYKDISY
-413 EESEEDLKKY
+413 EESVEELEKY
-423 KKDDPITA
+423 KKNDPITA
-431 KVLECNQGNEKIRLG
+431 KVLEHNQEKIRLG

-452 DPLDYFK
+452 DPIDYFK
-459 DKKKKKDIITVI
+459 DKKEKDIITVI
-471 VLEALDNG
+471 VLETLDNG
-479 IKVAP
+479 IKVKP

-489 KILIKKNQIAIDKED
+489 KILIKKNQIAINKED
-504 QRTSRYNKGDRV
+504 QRTNRFNKGDKV
-516 DCMLQDLDLKKRKVS
+516 DCMLLDLDLKKRKVS
-531 LSIKMLE
+531 LSIKILE

-558 PFSDL
+558 PFAEL
-563 PKTLMKKSK
+563 PKTLKKK
-572 KEEK
+572 NKTKEK

>member
-1 MEENI
+1 MEEI

-16 EFEKLLNIE
+16 EFEKLLNTE

-44 TNKLVFL
+44 TNKLIFL
-51 ELPGAKSEGTLDIS
+51 ELPGAKSEGTLDIN
-65 EMKLLKEEGDLKV
+65 EMKLLKEEENLKV
-78 GAKISVLVVKL
+78 GSKISVLVVKL

-99 REKARKLKSWKQ
+99 REKAKKIKSWKQ

-116 ENKEEVTGMIVS
+116 ENNEEVQGRIIS

-134 ICEIQSSLCFLPGSQ
+134 VVDIQSSMCFLPGSQ

-154 LKSVQHLMRQ
+154 QKNINHLMKE
-164 PQKFMIV
+164 PLKFMIV

-185 AILENMKNASKGEVL
+185 AVLENMKNASKEEVL

-225 NEIDCMTHI
+225 NGIDCMTHI

-279 PFETKINDYKVGGTY
+279 PFNTKINNYKVGKIY
-294 PATVMKITDYGVFL
+294 PAEVRKITDYGVFL

-317 CHSSE
+317 CHQSE
-322 LSHTKKN
+322 LTHIKKN
-329 ISVKKLLSLSQK
+329 ISAKKLLSLSQK
-341 LEVMIMEI
+341 IEVMIMEI

-384 IKNITEFALFVS
+384 IKNITEFALF
-396 IKDFN
+396 ININDFD
-401 LDAMVHYKDISY
+401 LDGMIHYKDISY
-413 EESEEDLKKY
+413 EESVEELEKY
-423 KKDDPITA
+423 KKNDPITA
-431 KVLECNQGNEKIRLG
+431 KVLEHNQEKIRLG

-452 DPLDYFK
+452 DPIDYFK
-459 DKKKKKDIITVI
+459 DKKEKDIITVI
-471 VLEALDNG
+471 VLETLDNG
-479 IKVAP
+479 IKVKP

-489 KILIKKNQIAIDKED
+489 KILIKKNQIAINKED
-504 QRTSRYNKGDRV
+504 QRTNRFNKGDKV
-516 DCMLQDLDLKKRKVS
+516 DCMLLDLDLKKRKVS
-531 LSIKMLE
+531 LSIKILE

-558 PFSDL
+558 PFAEL
-563 PKTLMKKSK
+563 PKTLKKK
-572 KEEK
+572 NKTKEK

>member
-1 MEENI
+1 MEEI

-16 EFEKLLNIE
+16 EFEKLLNTE

-33 GKIADGTITKI
+33 GKIVDGTITKI
-44 TNKLVFL
+44 TNKLIFL
-51 ELPGAKSEGTLDIS
+51 ELPGAKSEGTLDIN
-65 EMKLLKEEGDLKV
+65 EMKLLKEEGNLKV
-78 GAKISVLVVKL
+78 GSKISVLVVKL

-99 REKARKLKSWKQ
+99 REKAKKIKSWKQ
-111 LEKAF
+111 LEKSF
-116 ENKEEVTGMIVS
+116 ENNEEVQGRIIS

-134 ICEIQSSLCFLPGSQ
+134 VVDVQSSMCFLPGSQ

-154 LKSVQHLMRQ
+154 QKNINHLMKE
-164 PQKFMIV
+164 PLKFMIV

-185 AILENMKNASKGEVL
+185 AVLENIKKASKEEVL

-225 NEIDCMTHI
+225 NGIDCMTHI

-279 PFETKINDYKVGGTY
+279 PFNTKINNYKVGKIY
-294 PATVMKITDYGVFL
+294 PAEVRKITDYGVFL

-317 CHSSE
+317 CHQSE
-322 LSHTKKN
+322 LTHIKKN
-329 ISVKKLLSLSQK
+329 ISAKKLLSLSQK
-341 LEVMIMEI
+341 IEVMIMEI

-384 IKNITEFALFVS
+384 IKNITEFALF
-396 IKDFN
+396 ININDFD
-401 LDAMVHYKDISY
+401 LDGMIHYKDISY
-413 EESEEDLKKY
+413 EESVEELGKY
-423 KKDDPITA
+423 KKNDPITA
-431 KVLECNQGNEKIRLG
+431 KVLEHNQEKIRLG

-452 DPLDYFK
+452 DPIDYFK
-459 DKKKKKDIITVI
+459 DKKKKDIITVI
-471 VLEALDNG
+471 VLETLDNG
-479 IKVAP
+479 IKVKP

-489 KILIKKNQIAIDKED
+489 KILIKKNQIAINKED
-504 QRTSRYNKGDRV
+504 QRTNRFNKGDKV
-516 DCMLQDLDLKKRKVS
+516 DCMLLDLDLKKRKVS

-558 PFSDL
+558 PFAEL
-563 PKTLMKKSK
+563 PKTLKKK
-572 KEEK
+572 NKTKEK

>member
-1 MEENI
+1 MEEI

-16 EFEKLLNIE
+16 EFEKLLNTE

-44 TNKLVFL
+44 TNKLIFL
-51 ELPGAKSEGTLDIS
+51 ELPGAKSEGTLDIN
-65 EMKLLKEEGDLKV
+65 EMKLLKEEGNLKV
-78 GAKISVLVVKL
+78 GSKISVLVVKL

-99 REKARKLKSWKQ
+99 REKAKKIKSWKQ

-116 ENKEEVTGMIVS
+116 ENNEEVQGRIIS

-134 ICEIQSSLCFLPGSQ
+134 VVDIRSSMCFLPGSQ

-154 LKSVQHLMRQ
+154 QKNINHLMKE
-164 PQKFMIV
+164 PLKFMIV

-185 AILENMKNASKGEVL
+185 AVLENMKNASKEEVL

-225 NEIDCMTHI
+225 NGIDCMTHI

-279 PFETKINDYKVGGTY
+279 PFNTKINNYKVGKIY
-294 PATVMKITDYGVFL
+294 PAEVRKITDYGVFL

-317 CHSSE
+317 CHQSE
-322 LSHTKKN
+322 LTHIKKN
-329 ISVKKLLSLSQK
+329 ISAKKLLSLSQK
-341 LEVMIMEI
+341 IEVMIMEI

-384 IKNITEFALFVS
+384 IKNITEFALF
-396 IKDFN
+396 ININDFD
-401 LDAMVHYKDISY
+401 LDGMIHYKDISY
-413 EESEEDLKKY
+413 EESVEELEKY
-423 KKDDPITA
+423 KKNDPITA
-431 KVLECNQGNEKIRLG
+431 KVLEHNQEKIRLG

-452 DPLDYFK
+452 DPIDYFK
-459 DKKKKKDIITVI
+459 DKKEKDIITVI
-471 VLEALDNG
+471 VLETLDNG
-479 IKVAP
+479 IKVKP

-489 KILIKKNQIAIDKED
+489 KILIKKNQIAINKED
-504 QRTSRYNKGDRV
+504 QRTNRFNKGDKV
-516 DCMLQDLDLKKRKVS
+516 DCMLLDLDLKKRKVS
-531 LSIKMLE
+531 LSIKILE

-558 PFSDL
+558 PFAEL
-563 PKTLMKKSK
+563 PKTLKKK
-572 KEEK
+572 NKTKEK

>member
-1 MEENI
+1 MEEI

-16 EFEKLLNIE
+16 EFEKLLNTE

-44 TNKLVFL
+44 TNKLIFL
-51 ELPGAKSEGTLDIS
+51 ELPGAKSEGTLDIN
-65 EMKLLKEEGDLKV
+65 EMKLLKEEGNLKV
-78 GAKISVLVVKL
+78 GSKISVLVVKL

-99 REKARKLKSWKQ
+99 REKAKKIKSWKQ

-116 ENKEEVTGMIVS
+116 ENNEEVQGRIIS

-134 ICEIQSSLCFLPGSQ
+134 VVDVQSSMCFLPGSQ

-154 LKSVQHLMRQ
+154 QKNINHLMKE
-164 PQKFMIV
+164 PLKFMIV

-185 AILENMKNASKGEVL
+185 AVLENMKNASKEEVL

-225 NEIDCMTHI
+225 NGIDCMTHI

-279 PFETKINDYKVGGTY
+279 PFNTKINNYKVGKIY
-294 PATVMKITDYGVFL
+294 PAEVRKITDYGVFL

-317 CHSSE
+317 CHQSE
-322 LSHTKKN
+322 LTHIKKN
-329 ISVKKLLSLSQK
+329 ISAKKLLSLSQK
-341 LEVMIMEI
+341 IEVMIMEI

-384 IKNITEFALFVS
+384 IKNITEFALF
-396 IKDFN
+396 ININDFD
-401 LDAMVHYKDISY
+401 LDGMIHYKDISY
-413 EESEEDLKKY
+413 EESVEELEKY
-423 KKDDPITA
+423 KKNDPITA
-431 KVLECNQGNEKIRLG
+431 KVLEHNQEKIRLG

-452 DPLDYFK
+452 DPIDYFK
-459 DKKKKKDIITVI
+459 DKKEKDIITVI
-471 VLEALDNG
+471 VLETLDNG
-479 IKVAP
+479 IKVKP

-489 KILIKKNQIAIDKED
+489 KILIKKNQIAINKED
-504 QRTSRYNKGDRV
+504 QRTNRFNKGDKV
-516 DCMLQDLDLKKRKVS
+516 DCMLLDLDLKKRKVS
-531 LSIKMLE
+531 LSIKILE

-558 PFSDL
+558 PFAEL
-563 PKTLMKKSK
+563 PKTLKKK
-572 KEEK
+572 NKTKEK

>member
-1 MEENI
+1 MEEI
-6 YKDLSSPKSK
+6 YKYLSSPKSK

-25 FSKSQISE
+25 FSKSHISE
-33 GKIADGTITKI
+33 GKIMDGTITKI
-44 TNKLVFL
+44 TNKLIFL
-51 ELPGAKSEGTLDIS
+51 ELPGAKSEGTLDIN
-65 EMKLLKEEGDLKV
+65 EMKLLKEEGNLKV
-78 GAKISVLVVKL
+78 GSKISVLVVKL

-99 REKARKLKSWKQ
+99 REKAKKIKSWKQ

-116 ENKEEVTGMIVS
+116 ENNEEVQGRIIS

-134 ICEIQSSLCFLPGSQ
+134 VVDIQSSMCFLPGSQ

-154 LKSVQHLMRQ
+154 QKNINHLMKE
-164 PQKFMIV
+164 PLKFMIV

-185 AILENMKNASKGEVL
+185 AVLENMKNASKEEVL
-200 SKFNEGD
+200 NKFNEGD
-207 IVEGTVK
+207 IVDGTVK

-225 NEIDCMTHI
+225 NGIDCMTHI

-265 NKKISTSVKMLTPD
+265 NKKISTSVKKLTPD
-279 PFETKINDYKVGGTY
+279 PFNTKINNYKVGKIY
-294 PATVMKITDYGVFL
+294 PAEVLKITDYGVFL

-317 CHSSE
+317 CHQSE
-322 LSHTKKN
+322 LTHIKKN
-329 ISVKKLLSLSQK
+329 ISAKKLLSLSQK
-341 LEVMIMEI
+341 IEVMIMEI

-384 IKNITEFALFVS
+384 IKNITEFALF
-396 IKDFN
+396 ININDFD
-401 LDAMVHYKDISY
+401 LDGMIYYKDISY
-413 EESEEDLKKY
+413 EESVEELGKY
-423 KKDDPITA
+423 KKNDPITA
-431 KVLECNQGNEKIRLG
+431 KVLEHNQEKIRLG

-452 DPLDYFK
+452 DPIDYFK
-459 DKKKKKDIITVI
+459 DKKKKDIITVI
-471 VLEALDNG
+471 VLETLDNG
-479 IKVAP
+479 IKVKP

-489 KILIKKNQIAIDKED
+489 KILIKKNQIAINKED
-504 QRTSRYNKGDRV
+504 QRTNRFNKGDKV
-516 DCMLQDLDLKKRKVS
+516 DCMLLDLDLKKRKVS
-531 LSIKMLE
+531 LSIKILE
-538 EEQTKEAIKR
+538 EEQAKEAIKR

-558 PFSDL
+558 PFAEL
-563 PKTLMKKSK
+563 PKTLKKK
-572 KEEK
+572 NKTKEK

>member
-1 MEENI
+1 MEEI

-16 EFEKLLNIE
+16 EFEKLLNTE

-44 TNKLVFL
+44 TNKLIFL
-51 ELPGAKSEGTLDIS
+51 ELPGAKSEGTLDIN
-65 EMKLLKEEGDLKV
+65 EMKLLKEEGNLKV
-78 GAKISVLVVKL
+78 GSKISVLVVKL

-99 REKARKLKSWKQ
+99 REKAKKIKSWKQ

-116 ENKEEVTGMIVS
+116 ENNEEVQGRIIS

-134 ICEIQSSLCFLPGSQ
+134 VVDVRSSMCFLPGSQ

-154 LKSVQHLMRQ
+154 QKNINHLMKE
-164 PQKFMIV
+164 PLKFMIV

-185 AILENMKNASKGEVL
+185 AVLENMKNASKEEVL
-200 SKFNEGD
+200 SRFNEGD

-225 NEIDCMTHI
+225 NGIDCMTHI

-279 PFETKINDYKVGGTY
+279 PFNTKINNYKVGKIY
-294 PATVMKITDYGVFL
+294 PAEVRKITDYGVFL

-317 CHSSE
+317 CHQSE
-322 LSHTKKN
+322 LTHIKKN
-329 ISVKKLLSLSQK
+329 ISAKKLLSLSQK
-341 LEVMIMEI
+341 IEVMIMEI

-384 IKNITEFALFVS
+384 IKNITEFALF
-396 IKDFN
+396 ININDFD
-401 LDAMVHYKDISY
+401 LDGMIHYKDISY
-413 EESEEDLKKY
+413 EESVEELEKY
-423 KKDDPITA
+423 KKNDPITA
-431 KVLECNQGNEKIRLG
+431 KVLEHNQEKIRLG

-452 DPLDYFK
+452 DPIDYFK
-459 DKKKKKDIITVI
+459 DKKEKDIITVI
-471 VLEALDNG
+471 VLETLDNG
-479 IKVAP
+479 IKVKP
-484 DGCPM
+484 DGCPI
-489 KILIKKNQIAIDKED
+489 KILIKKNQIAINKED
-504 QRTSRYNKGDRV
+504 QRTNRFNKGDKV
-516 DCMLQDLDLKKRKVS
+516 DCMLLDLDLKKRKVS
-531 LSIKMLE
+531 LSIKILE

-558 PFSDL
+558 PFAEL
-563 PKTLMKKSK
+563 PKTLKKK
-572 KEEK
+572 NKTKEK

>member
-1 MEENI
+1 MEEI

-16 EFEKLLNIE
+16 EFEKLLNTE

-44 TNKLVFL
+44 TNKLIFL
-51 ELPGAKSEGTLDIS
+51 ELPGAKSEGTLDIN
-65 EMKLLKEEGDLKV
+65 EMKLLKEEGNLKV
-78 GAKISVLVVKL
+78 GSKISVLVVKL

-99 REKARKLKSWKQ
+99 REKAKKIKSWKQ

-116 ENKEEVTGMIVS
+116 ENNEEVQGRIIS

-134 ICEIQSSLCFLPGSQ
+134 VVDIQSSMCFLPGSQ

-154 LKSVQHLMRQ
+154 QKNINHLMKE
-164 PQKFMIV
+164 PLKFMIV

-185 AILENMKNASKGEVL
+185 AVLENMKNASKEEVL

-225 NEIDCMTHI
+225 NGIDCMTHI

-279 PFETKINDYKVGGTY
+279 PFNTKINNYKVGKIY
-294 PATVMKITDYGVFL
+294 PAEVRKITDYGVFL

-317 CHSSE
+317 CHQSE
-322 LSHTKKN
+322 LTHIKKN
-329 ISVKKLLSLSQK
+329 ISAKKLLSLSQK
-341 LEVMIMEI
+341 IEVMIMEI

-384 IKNITEFALFVS
+384 IKNITEFALF
-396 IKDFN
+396 ININDFD
-401 LDAMVHYKDISY
+401 LDGMIHYKDISY
-413 EESEEDLKKY
+413 EESVEELKKY
-423 KKDDPITA
+423 KKNDPITT
-431 KVLECNQGNEKIRLG
+431 KVLEHNQEKIRLG

-452 DPLDYFK
+452 DPIDYFK
-459 DKKKKKDIITVI
+459 DKKEKDIITVI
-471 VLEALDNG
+471 VLETLDNG
-479 IKVAP
+479 IKVKP

-489 KILIKKNQIAIDKED
+489 KILIKKNQIAINKED
-504 QRTSRYNKGDRV
+504 QRTNRFNKGDKV
-516 DCMLQDLDLKKRKVS
+516 DCMLLDLDLKKRKVS
-531 LSIKMLE
+531 LSIKILE

-558 PFSDL
+558 PFAEL
-563 PKTLMKKSK
+563 PKTLKKK
-572 KEEK
+572 NETKEK

>member
-1 MEENI
+1 MEEI

-16 EFEKLLNIE
+16 EFEQLLNTE

-44 TNKLVFL
+44 TNKLIFL
-51 ELPGAKSEGTLDIS
+51 ELPGAKSEGTLDIN
-65 EMKLLKEEGDLKV
+65 EMKLLREEENLKV
-78 GAKISVLVVKL
+78 GSKVSVLVVKL

-99 REKARKLKSWKQ
+99 REKAKKIKSWKQ

-116 ENKEEVTGMIVS
+116 ENNEEVQGRIIS

-134 ICEIQSSLCFLPGSQ
+134 VVDVRSSMCFLPGSQ

-154 LKSVQHLMRQ
+154 QKNINHLMKE
-164 PQKFMIV
+164 PLKFMIV

-185 AILENMKNASKGEVL
+185 AVLENIKNASKEEVL

-225 NEIDCMTHI
+225 NGIDCMTHI

-279 PFETKINDYKVGGTY
+279 PFNTKINNYKVGKIY
-294 PATVMKITDYGVFL
+294 PAEVRKITDYGVFL

-317 CHSSE
+317 CHQSE
-322 LSHTKKN
+322 LTHIKKN
-329 ISVKKLLSLSQK
+329 ISAKKLLSLSQK
-341 LEVMIMEI
+341 IEVMIMEI

-384 IKNITEFALFVS
+384 IKNITEFALF
-396 IKDFN
+396 ININDFD
-401 LDAMVHYKDISY
+401 LDGMIHYKDISY
-413 EESEEDLKKY
+413 EESVEELEKY
-423 KKDDPITA
+423 KKNDPITA
-431 KVLECNQGNEKIRLG
+431 KVLEHNQEKIRLG

-452 DPLDYFK
+452 DPIDYFK
-459 DKKKKKDIITVI
+459 DKKKKDIITVI
-471 VLEALDNG
+471 VLETLDNG
-479 IKVAP
+479 IKVKP
-484 DGCPM
+484 NGCPM
-489 KILIKKNQIAIDKED
+489 KILIKKNQIAVNKED
-504 QRTSRYNKGDRV
+504 QRTNRFNKGDKV
-516 DCMLQDLDLKKRKVS
+516 DCMLLDLDLKKRKVS
-531 LSIKMLE
+531 LSIKILE

-558 PFSDL
+558 PFAEL
-563 PKTLMKKSK
+563 PKTLKKK
-572 KEEK
+572 NKTKEK

>member
-1 MEENI
+1 MEEI
-6 YKDLSSPKSK
+6 YKNLSSPKSK
-16 EFEKLLNIE
+16 EFEKLLNTE

-44 TNKLVFL
+44 TNKLIFL
-51 ELPGAKSEGTLDIS
+51 ELPGAKSEGTLDIN
-65 EMKLLKEEGDLKV
+65 EMKLLKEEENLKV
-78 GAKISVLVVKL
+78 GSKISVLVVKL

-99 REKARKLKSWKQ
+99 REKAKKIKSWKQ

-116 ENKEEVTGMIVS
+116 ENNEEVQGRIIS

-134 ICEIQSSLCFLPGSQ
+134 VVDIQSSMCFLPGSQ

-154 LKSVQHLMRQ
+154 QKNINHLMKE
-164 PQKFMIV
+164 PLKFMIV

-185 AILENMKNASKGEVL
+185 AVLENMKNASKEEVL
-200 SKFNEGD
+200 NKFNEGD

-225 NEIDCMTHI
+225 NGIDCMTHI

-279 PFETKINDYKVGGTY
+279 PFNTKINNYKVGKIY
-294 PATVMKITDYGVFL
+294 PAEVRKITDYGVFL

-317 CHSSE
+317 CHQSE
-322 LSHTKKN
+322 LTHIKKN
-329 ISVKKLLSLSQK
+329 ISAKKLLSLSQK
-341 LEVMIMEI
+341 IEVMIMEI
-349 DVKKRRIS
+349 DAKKRRIS

-384 IKNITEFALFVS
+384 IKNITEFALF
-396 IKDFN
+396 ININDFD
-401 LDAMVHYKDISY
+401 LDGMIHYKDISY
-413 EESEEDLKKY
+413 EESVEKLEKY
-423 KKDDPITA
+423 KKNDPITA
-431 KVLECNQGNEKIRLG
+431 KVLEHNQEKIRLG

-452 DPLDYFK
+452 DPIDYFK
-459 DKKKKKDIITVI
+459 DKKEKDIITVI
-471 VLEALDNG
+471 VLETLDNG
-479 IKVAP
+479 IKVKP

-489 KILIKKNQIAIDKED
+489 KILIKKNQIAINKED
-504 QRTSRYNKGDRV
+504 QRTNRFNKGDKV
-516 DCMLQDLDLKKRKVS
+516 DCMLLDLDLKKRKVS

-558 PFSDL
+558 PFAEL
-563 PKTLMKKSK
+563 PKTLKKKGK

>member
-1 MEENI
+1 MEEI

-16 EFEKLLNIE
+16 EFEKLLNTE

-44 TNKLVFL
+44 TNKLIFL
-51 ELPGAKSEGTLDIS
+51 ELPGAKSEGTLDIN
-65 EMKLLKEEGDLKV
+65 EMKLLKEEGNLKV
-78 GAKISVLVVKL
+78 GSKISVLVVKL

-99 REKARKLKSWKQ
+99 REKAKKIKSWKQ

-116 ENKEEVTGMIVS
+116 ENNEEVQGRIIS

-134 ICEIQSSLCFLPGSQ
+134 VVDIQSSMCFLPGSQ

-154 LKSVQHLMRQ
+154 QKNINHLMKE
-164 PQKFMIV
+164 PLKFMIV

-185 AILENMKNASKGEVL
+185 AVLENIMNTSKKEVL
-200 SKFNEGD
+200 SKFDEGD

-225 NEIDCMTHI
+225 NGIDCMTHI

-279 PFETKINDYKVGGTY
+279 PFNTKINNYKVGKIY
-294 PATVMKITDYGVFL
+294 PAEVRKITDYGVFL

-317 CHSSE
+317 CHQSE
-322 LSHTKKN
+322 LTHIKKN
-329 ISVKKLLSLSQK
+329 ISAKKLLSLSQK
-341 LEVMIMEI
+341 IEVMIMEI

-384 IKNITEFALFVS
+384 IKNITEFALF
-396 IKDFN
+396 ININDFD
-401 LDAMVHYKDISY
+401 LDGMIYYKDISY
-413 EESEEDLKKY
+413 EQSVEELGKY
-423 KKDDPITA
+423 KKNDPITA
-431 KVLECNQGNEKIRLG
+431 KVLEHNQEKIRLG

-452 DPLDYFK
+452 DPIDYFK
-459 DKKKKKDIITVI
+459 DKKKKDIITVI
-471 VLEALDNG
+471 VLETLDNG
-479 IKVAP
+479 IKVKP

-489 KILIKKNQIAIDKED
+489 KILIKKNQIAINKED
-504 QRTSRYNKGDRV
+504 QRTNRFNKGDKV
-516 DCMLQDLDLKKRKVS
+516 DCMLLDLDLIKRRVS

-558 PFSDL
+558 PFAEL
-563 PKTLMKKSK
+563 PKTLKKK
-572 KEEK
+572 NKTKEK

>member
-1 MEENI
+1 MEEI

-16 EFEKLLNIE
+16 EFEKLLNTE

-44 TNKLVFL
+44 TNKLIFL
-51 ELPGAKSEGTLDIS
+51 ELPGAKSEGTLDIN
-65 EMKLLKEEGDLKV
+65 EMKLLKEEGNLKV
-78 GAKISVLVVKL
+78 GSKISVLVVKL

-99 REKARKLKSWKQ
+99 REKAKKIKSWKQ

-116 ENKEEVTGMIVS
+116 ENNEEVQGRIIS

-134 ICEIQSSLCFLPGSQ
+134 VVDVQSSMCFLPGSQ

-154 LKSVQHLMRQ
+154 QKNINHLMKE
-164 PQKFMIV
+164 PLKFMIV

-185 AILENMKNASKGEVL
+185 AVLENMKNASKEEVL

-225 NEIDCMTHI
+225 NGIDCMTHI

-279 PFETKINDYKVGGTY
+279 PFNTKINNYKVGKIY
-294 PATVMKITDYGVFL
+294 PAEVRKITDYGVFL

-317 CHSSE
+317 CHQSE
-322 LSHTKKN
+322 LTHIKKN
-329 ISVKKLLSLSQK
+329 ISAKKLLSLSQK
-341 LEVMIMEI
+341 IEVMIMEI

-384 IKNITEFALFVS
+384 IKNITEFALF
-396 IKDFN
+396 ININDFD
-401 LDAMVHYKDISY
+401 LDGMIHYKDISY
-413 EESEEDLKKY
+413 EESAEELEKY
-423 KKDDPITA
+423 KKNDPITA
-431 KVLECNQGNEKIRLG
+431 KVLEHNQEKIRLG

-452 DPLDYFK
+452 DPIDYFK
-459 DKKKKKDIITVI
+459 DKKKKDIITVI
-471 VLEALDNG
+471 VLETLDNG
-479 IKVAP
+479 IKVKP

-489 KILIKKNQIAIDKED
+489 KILIKKNQIAINKED
-504 QRTSRYNKGDRV
+504 QRTNRFNKGDKV
-516 DCMLQDLDLKKRKVS
+516 DCMLLDLDLKKRKVS
-531 LSIKMLE
+531 LSIKILE

-558 PFSDL
+558 PFAEL
-563 PKTLMKKSK
+563 PKTLKKK
-572 KEEK
+572 NKTKEK

>member
-1 MEENI
+1 MEEI

-16 EFEKLLNIE
+16 EFEKLLNTE
-25 FSKSQISE
+25 LSKSQISE

-44 TNKLVFL
+44 TNKLIFL
-51 ELPGAKSEGTLDIS
+51 ELPGAKSEGTLDIN
-65 EMKLLKEEGDLKV
+65 EMKLLKEEGNLKV
-78 GAKISVLVVKL
+78 GSKISVLVVKL

-99 REKARKLKSWKQ
+99 REKAKKIKSWKQ
-111 LEKAF
+111 LEKSF
-116 ENKEEVTGMIVS
+116 ENNEEVQGRIIS

-134 ICEIQSSLCFLPGSQ
+134 VVNIQSSLCFLPGSQ

-154 LKSVQHLMRQ
+154 LKNISHLMKE
-164 PQKFMIV
+164 PQRFMIV

-185 AILENMKNASKGEVL
+185 AIIENMKNASKEEVL
-200 SKFNEGD
+200 NKFNEGD

-225 NEIDCMTHI
+225 NGIDCMTHI

-279 PFETKINDYKVGGTY
+279 PFETKINNYEVGKIY
-294 PATVMKITDYGVFL
+294 PAEVRKITDYGVFL
-308 SLEEGLEGL
+308 SLEDGLEGL
-317 CHSSE
+317 CHQSE

-329 ISVKKLLSLSQK
+329 ISAKKLLSLSQK
-341 LEVMIMEI
+341 IEVMIMEI

-401 LDAMVHYKDISY
+401 FDAMIHYKDISY
-413 EESEEDLKKY
+413 EESEEELKKY

-431 KVLECNQGNEKIRLG
+431 KVLECNQGSEKIRLG

-459 DKKKKKDIITVI
+459 DKKKKDIITVI
-471 VLEALDNG
+471 VLETLDNG
-479 IKVAP
+479 IKVKP

-489 KILIKKNQIAIDKED
+489 KILIKKNQIAINKED
-504 QRTSRYNKGDRV
+504 QRTNRFNKGDKV
-516 DCMLQDLDLKKRKVS
+516 DCMLLDLDLKKRKVS

-558 PFSDL
+558 PFAEL
-563 PKTLMKKSK
+563 PKTLKKKGK

>member
-1 MEENI
+1 MEEI

-16 EFEKLLNIE
+16 EFEKLLNTE

-33 GKIADGTITKI
+33 GKIVNGTITKI
-44 TNKLVFL
+44 TNKLIFL

-65 EMKLLKEEGDLKV
+65 EMKLLKEEENLKV
-78 GAKISVLVVKL
+78 GSEISVLVVKL

-99 REKARKLKSWKQ
+99 REKAKKIKSWKQ
-111 LEKAF
+111 LEKSF
-116 ENKEEVTGMIVS
+116 ENNEEVQGRIIS

-134 ICEIQSSLCFLPGSQ
+134 VVDIQSSMCFLPGSQ

-154 LKSVQHLMRQ
+154 QKNINHLMKE
-164 PQKFMIV
+164 PLKFMIV

-185 AILENMKNASKGEVL
+185 AILENMMKASKEEVL

-225 NEIDCMTHI
+225 NGIDCMTHI

-279 PFETKINDYKVGGTY
+279 PFNTKINNYKIGKIY
-294 PATVMKITDYGVFL
+294 PAEVRKITDYGVFL

-317 CHSSE
+317 CHQSE
-322 LSHTKKN
+322 LTHIKKN
-329 ISVKKLLSLSQK
+329 ISAKKLLSLSQK
-341 LEVMIMEI
+341 IEVMIMEI

-384 IKNITEFALFVS
+384 IKNITEFALF
-396 IKDFN
+396 ININDFN
-401 LDAMVHYKDISY
+401 LDGMIHYKDISY
-413 EESEEDLKKY
+413 EESVEELEKY
-423 KKDDPITA
+423 KKNDPITA
-431 KVLECNQGNEKIRLG
+431 KVLEHNQEKIRLG

-452 DPLDYFK
+452 DPMDYFK

-471 VLEALDNG
+471 VLETLDNG
-479 IKVAP
+479 IKVKP
-484 DGCPM
+484 DGCPI

-504 QRTSRYNKGDRV
+504 QRANRFNKGDKV
-516 DCMLQDLDLKKRKVS
+516 DCMLLDLDLEKRKIS

-538 EEQTKEAIKR
+538 EEQAKEAIKK
-548 YGSVDSGRSL
+548 YGSVDSGRAL
-558 PFSDL
+558 PFADL
-563 PKTLMKKSK
+563 PKALKKKSK

>member
-1 MEENI
+1 MEEI

-16 EFEKLLNIE
+16 EFEKLLNTE

-44 TNKLVFL
+44 TNKLIFL
-51 ELPGAKSEGTLDIS
+51 ELPGAKSEGTLDIN
-65 EMKLLKEEGDLKV
+65 EMKLLKEEGNLKV
-78 GAKISVLVVKL
+78 GSKISVLVVKL

-99 REKARKLKSWKQ
+99 REKAKKIKSWKQ

-116 ENKEEVTGMIVS
+116 ENNEEVQGRIIS

-134 ICEIQSSLCFLPGSQ
+134 VVDIQSSMCFLPGSQ

-154 LKSVQHLMRQ
+154 LKNINHLMKE
-164 PQKFMIV
+164 PLKFMIV

-185 AILENMKNASKGEVL
+185 AVLENIMNTSKKEVL
-200 SKFNEGD
+200 SKFDEGD

-225 NEIDCMTHI
+225 NGIDCMTHI

-265 NKKISTSVKMLTPD
+265 NKKISTSVKKLTPD
-279 PFETKINDYKVGGTY
+279 PFNTKINNYKVGKIY
-294 PATVMKITDYGVFL
+294 PAEVLKITDYGVFL
-308 SLEEGLEGL
+308 ALEEGLEGL
-317 CHSSE
+317 CHQSE
-322 LSHTKKN
+322 LTHIKKN
-329 ISVKKLLSLSQK
+329 ISTKKLLSLSQK
-341 LEVMIMEI
+341 IEVMIMEI

-384 IKNITEFALFVS
+384 IKNITEFALF
-396 IKDFN
+396 ININDFD
-401 LDAMVHYKDISY
+401 LDGMIYYKDISY
-413 EESEEDLKKY
+413 EQSVEELGKY
-423 KKDDPITA
+423 KKNDPITA
-431 KVLECNQGNEKIRLG
+431 KVLEHNQEKIRLG

-452 DPLDYFK
+452 DPIDYFK
-459 DKKKKKDIITVI
+459 DKKKKDIITVI
-471 VLEALDNG
+471 VLETLDNG
-479 IKVAP
+479 IKVKP

-489 KILIKKNQIAIDKED
+489 KILIKKNQIAINKED
-504 QRTSRYNKGDRV
+504 QRTNRFNKGDKV
-516 DCMLQDLDLKKRKVS
+516 DCMLLDLDLKKRKVS
-531 LSIKMLE
+531 LSIKILE

-558 PFSDL
+558 PFAEL
-563 PKTLMKKSK
+563 PKTLKKK
-572 KEEK
+572 NKTKEK